1 MLLEWWNLDSRSL
14 RILISRAKYTRISC
28 RSSSSHSFKHHCL
41 YKMSL
46 ILFAGLLLPSL
57 SSSRS
62 VYVPRQEVGAFIRGV
77 VSLSISPV
85 NKAELAVT
93 NATDLKKREG
103 AGILPVGNGEL
114 GTAYMVASMKKRNTL
129 QTPS

>member
-1 MLLEWWNLDSRSL
+1 M
-14 RILISRAKYTRISC
+14 
-28 RSSSSHSFKHHCL
+28 HHCL

-46 ILFAGLLLPSL
+46 IIFAGLLLPSL

-62 VYVPRQEVGAFIRGV
+62 VYVPRQEVGEFIRRV

-85 NKAELAVT
+85 NKAEFSVT
-93 NATDLKKREG
+93 NATDFKKREG
-103 AGILPVGNGEL
+103 AEILPVGNEEMR
-114 GTAYMVASMKKRNTL
+114 AVYMVASKNKCNTI

>member
-1 MLLEWWNLDSRSL
+1 
-14 RILISRAKYTRISC
+14 
-28 RSSSSHSFKHHCL
+28 
-41 YKMSL
+41 MSL

-85 NKAELAVT
+85 NKAEFALT
-93 NATDLKKREG
+93 NATDFKKREG
-103 AGILPVGNGEL
+103 AGILPVSNDEF
-114 GTAYMVASMKKRNTL
+114 GTVYMVASKNKCNTL